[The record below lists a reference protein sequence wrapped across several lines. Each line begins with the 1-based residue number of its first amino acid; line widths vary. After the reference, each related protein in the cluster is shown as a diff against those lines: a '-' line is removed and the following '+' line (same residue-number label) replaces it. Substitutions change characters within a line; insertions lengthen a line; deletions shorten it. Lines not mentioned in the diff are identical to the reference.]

1 MAVTLTGTTGNDTLF
16 GSTAQAALV
25 QGQAGADRLISQYTN
40 TSLMG
45 NAGND
50 LLEIQAGDGSVVTIN
65 PGQGNDTVSISGLT
79 TLGTLYIANGLGTS
93 VNLGND
99 LFNFNTAAGAV
110 FLQGTVRGGEGN
122 DTAIF
127 SNGID
132 GNGFKYN
139 AGQGVDQL
147 DVSANTAVLFAN
159 TKMGLGQGDDS
170 ATIVFNSSVIFNG
183 MTIAGGQGSDTINF
197 LANEDFNSSGNNL
210 IDMGGGNDMFS
221 AVFNPDTGFISGGL
235 NIIGASGKD
244 TITVSVSGTV
254 TGAFDIGIYGD
265 GTATTTTGY
274 ADVISFNMGNT
285 AQDTT
290 GMIAGGGGADT
301 IKISANL
308 TGATSAGFYT
318 DGGLGNDSI
327 VITDGGVIA
336 GTIAG
341 GAGNDVITFNFGSG
355 MTAAVT
361 ANGTVR
367 ATLIGGAGN
376 DTFRNTSVSTGGGAS
391 VAYQTTGLDVAIAD
405 FTTGDLIELL
415 GVKVVNEDA
424 NIVRSAFVTRSILL
438 NSSVGL
444 TGRAMNNVA
453 MYRDG
458 DDVVL
463 QITTG
468 SGTAA
473 AGEDQATDGSGVG
486 IAVIRF
492 VDNSAF
498 GTTIDGASGALSNV
512 GININ
517 QTLTGL
523 KINFT

>member
-16 GSTAQAALV
+16 GSTAQAAQVNGL
-25 QGQAGADRLISQYTN
+25 AGDDRLISQITN

-45 NAGND
+45 NDGAD

-65 PGQGNDTVSISGLT
+65 PGKGNDTISISGLS
-79 TLGTLYIANGLGTS
+79 TLGTLYVANGLGTS
-93 VNLGND
+93 VNYGND
-99 LFNFNTAAGAV
+99 LFSFDTAGGAV

-122 DTAIF
+122 DTVNIA
-127 SNGID
+127 NGID

-139 AGQGVDQL
+139 GGQGVDQL
-147 DVSANTAVLFAN
+147 EVSAQTSVLFSN
-159 TKMGLGQGDDS
+159 TYLGLGQGDDS
-170 ATIVFNSSVIFNG
+170 ANFVFNSGVIFNAV
-183 MTIAGGQGSDTINF
+183 TVAGGKGSDTVNF
-197 LANEDFNSSGNNL
+197 LANEDFNSSGNNAFNL
-210 IDMGGGNDMFS
+210 GAGNDLFS
-221 AVFNPDTGFISGGL
+221 AVFNPDTGFISGALDIVG
-235 NIIGASGKD
+235 SDGKD
-244 TITVSVSGTV
+244 TITVSQSGTV

-265 GTATTTTGY
+265 GTASTTAGF
-274 ADVISFNMGNT
+274 ADVISFNLTNT

-290 GMIAGGGGADT
+290 GMIAGGGGSDT

-318 DGGLGNDSI
+318 DGGAGADSI
-327 VITDGGVIA
+327 VITDGGVLA
-336 GTIAG
+336 GTVAG
-341 GAGNDVITFNFGSG
+341 GEGADVITFNMGSG
-355 MTAAVT
+355 LTAMVT
-361 ANGTVR
+361 ANGAAY
-367 ATLIGGAGN
+367 ATLQGGAGN
-376 DTFRNTSVSTGGGAS
+376 DTFRNTSVSTAAGAL
-391 VAYQTTGLDVAIAD
+391 AYGTTGLNVAIND
-405 FTTGDLIELL
+405 FATGDLIELL

-424 NIVRSAFVTRSILL
+424 NIERSAFVTRSFLL
-438 NSSVGL
+438 NSAAGM
-444 TGRAMNNVA
+444 TGRSMNNIA

-473 AGEDQATDGSGVG
+473 AGEDLSSAGSEVG

-512 GININ
+512 GINID